1 MSNLAKVSDLLLQV
15 AEDIVNRK
23 EDRIDPKEISNLC
36 KVSITLSTIEGTESR
51 QMSVGDPTKGSGT
64 TSRRKKRG

>member
-15 AEDIVNRK
+15 AEDIVNKK

-36 KVSITLSTIEGTESR
+36 KVSITLSSVESTESR
-51 QMSVGDPTKGSGT
+51 QMSVGDPTKGGGT
-64 TSRRKKRG
+64 RESRKRGK